1 MDDWVRRVVV
11 TVGGLDQET
20 TKHERLLVAG
30 GVATI
35 HHCLYHLIKHKIQ
48 FCNILKES
56 KVRSRKGRKRGGGG
70 EKGRERSENRSRIS
84 FGWSG

>member
-20 TKHERLLVAG
+20 TKHERLLVTG

-35 HHCLYHLIKHKIQ
+35 HHCLYHLIKHEIQ

-56 KVRSRKGRKRGGGG
+56 KVRSRKGRKRGEGRK
-70 EKGRERSENRSRIS
+70 EKREVRE
-84 FGWSG
+84 